1 MIINRTVVSISSL
14 VLHIFLIS
22 STFLVYNAAEAEP
35 NNIAIYWGQ
44 NNNEGTLT
52 QTCATENYSYV
63 IIAFMNKFG
72 NGTTPEINLADHC
85 DPSSNDCVMLSID
98 IKNCQAKGIKVLLSI
113 GGADGEYGLVSTDD
127 AKNVSDY
134 LWNKFLGGNS
144 YSRPFGDAI
153 LDGIDFDIEKG
164 LKGKQQHWDELA
176 IFLKSYRNSTQ
187 NVYLSAAPQCPFPD
201 GNLGAALDTGVFD
214 YVWIQFYNNPECE
227 YNQNDV
233 NQLLD
238 SWKRW
243 TESLTVAKLFLGL
256 PGSPAAADNGYI
268 PVDLLCEI
276 VLPVVAMSR
285 NYGGV
290 MLWATYYDK
299 QSGYSSYIKSSL
311 CTQQKPPQCRRKGS
325 FYRQNLCAIMET
337 LSTIVTIVETVSK
350 EMHLSFVKVENL
362 YILQLG
368 NEIYFVTSCTS
379 K

>member
-22 STFLVYNAAEAEP
+22 STFLVYNTAEAEP

-63 IIAFMNKFG
+63 IIAFLNKFG

-85 DPSSNDCVMLSID
+85 DPSSNDCAMLSTD

-144 YSRPFGDAI
+144 SSRPFGDAI
-153 LDGIDFDIEKG
+153 LDGIDFDIEKS

-187 NVYLSAAPQCPFPD
+187 TVYLSAAPQCPFPD
-201 GNLGAALDTGVFD
+201 GDLGAALDTGVFD
-214 YVWIQFYNNPECE
+214 YVWVQFYNNPECE
-227 YNQNDV
+227 YNQSDV

-243 TESLTVAKLFLGL
+243 TESLTVGKLFLGL

-325 FYRQNLCAIMET
+325 CYRQNFIMET
-337 LSTIVTIVETVSK
+337 ISSIVTIEETVSK

>member
-1 MIINRTVVSISSL
+1 MI
-14 VLHIFLIS
+14 LHIFLIS
-22 STFLVYNAAEAEP
+22 TFLVSNAAES

-63 IIAFMNKFG
+63 IIAFLNKFG

-85 DPSSNDCVMLSID
+85 DPSSNDCTMLSTD

-113 GGADGEYGLVSTDD
+113 GGADGEYGLVSTED

-144 YSRPFGDAI
+144 SLRPFGDAV
-153 LDGIDFDIEKG
+153 LDGIDFDIEKR

-176 IFLKSYRNSTQ
+176 IFLKSYKNSTQ

-201 GNLGAALDTGVFD
+201 GELGAALDTNIFD

-227 YNQNDV
+227 YSQNDV

-243 TESLTVAKLFLGL
+243 TESLTVGKLFLGL
-256 PGSPAAADNGYI
+256 PASRAAADNGYI
-268 PVDLLCEI
+268 PAALLCES
-276 VLPVVAMSR
+276 VLPLVAMSR

-299 QSGYSSYIKSSL
+299 QCGYSSYIRSSL
-311 CTQQKPPQCRRKGS
+311 CTPQCRGNVCGRKGS
-325 FYRQNLCAIMET
+325 FYRQNLGTIMKT
-337 LSTIVTIVETVSK
+337 LSTIVKIVEIVLEK
-350 EMHLSFVKVENL
+350 KIIKVL
-362 YILQLG
+362 P
-368 NEIYFVTSCTS
+368 
-379 K
+379 

>member
-1 MIINRTVVSISSL
+1 MIINRIVVSISSL

-22 STFLVYNAAEAEP
+22 STFLVYNTAEAEP

-85 DPSSNDCVMLSID
+85 DPYSNDCVMLRTD

-144 YSRPFGDAI
+144 SLRPFGDAI
-153 LDGIDFDIEKG
+153 LDGIDFDIEKS

-187 NVYLSAAPQCPFPD
+187 HVYLSAAPQCPFPNGD
-201 GNLGAALDTGVFD
+201 LGAALDMGVFD

-233 NQLLD
+233 NRLLD

-243 TESLTVAKLFLGL
+243 TESLTVGKLFLGL

-325 FYRQNLCAIMET
+325 CYRQNLMDGKMNQENVLHEIGGNVVLSDKAKSVEIEDRRT
-337 LSTIVTIVETVSK
+337 LSDLVK
-350 EMHLSFVKVENL
+350 E
-362 YILQLG
+362 
-368 NEIYFVTSCTS
+368 
-379 K
+379 